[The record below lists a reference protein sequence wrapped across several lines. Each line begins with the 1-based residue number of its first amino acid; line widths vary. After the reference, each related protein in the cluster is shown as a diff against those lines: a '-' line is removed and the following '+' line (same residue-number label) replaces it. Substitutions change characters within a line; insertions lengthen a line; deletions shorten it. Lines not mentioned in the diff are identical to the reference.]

1 MRTRNIL
8 SVLAFAILLTTACNK
23 SEIAKDENI
32 VGKGYAL
39 PVTINVTRQGDE
51 AGAKATFNE
60 STRKLEFS
68 DGDKLF
74 VNGSESTAGKF
85 AGMLDYDGAS
95 GQFSG
100 TITTQK
106 EYSGTAQALIAAA
119 SSVLAIL
126 LPNGYLTYGYLS
138 ITNSGYDAEVAPPRY
153 DNAFAPSKAT
163 AVEQFSHETANYYNS
178 YSNCFAL
185 LPVNAILNFTITD
198 LTANTEVAVIMKK
211 GDIIYTDK
219 SVTTDGS
226 GTATFAIGEPYNTN
240 LNDYTITVGGKAIT
254 LVSSSKVLER
264 GKIYNITR
272 SAIPYKLL
280 NEATAD
286 DQGKVVCVAGHLHN
300 AKTAVPAGCIA
311 VGILGKVT
319 STGRGL
325 ILALRDATSQDWY
338 TVNGWSSVESYAGT
352 TLKLLPDDA
361 ARGSLPSYT
370 KLGSTTVS
378 NWCVAQKSDYEAIF
392 TNLGS
397 EKIYAGS
404 TTYDDHVNA
413 FITTGVGGSALS
425 MNASIPEERYWSATS
440 FSDGNAWYFRS
451 KWWDIG
457 ANDLISYIRPV
468 LAF

>member
-8 SVLAFAILLTTACNK
+8 NVLAFAILLTTACNK

-32 VGKGYAL
+32 AGKGYTL

-51 AGAKATFNE
+51 AGTKATFNE

-74 VNGSESTAGKF
+74 VYGSETKAGIF
-85 AGMLDYDGAS
+85 AGMLDYDGTS
-95 GQFSG
+95 GKFSG
-100 TITTQK
+100 TITTQN
-106 EYSGTAQALIAAA
+106 EYSGTAQALLAAA
-119 SSVLAIL
+119 SYGRANL
-126 LPNGYLTYGYLS
+126 LPNGYGTYGYLS

-153 DNAFAPSKAT
+153 ENAFAPSKAT
-163 AVEQFSHETANYYNS
+163 AVEQFSHETANDYNS
-178 YSNCFAL
+178 SSNCFAL
-185 LPVNAILNFTITD
+185 HPVNAILNFTITD

-211 GDIIYTDK
+211 GDIIYTNK

-226 GTATFAIGEPYNTN
+226 GTATFAIGEPFNTD
-240 LNDYTITVGGKAIT
+240 LNDYTMTVGGKAIT
-254 LVSSSKVLER
+254 LVSSSKELVA

-319 STGRGL
+319 STGHGL
-325 ILALRDATSQDWY
+325 ILALQDATSQSWK
-338 TVNGWSSVESYAGT
+338 TINGWSSVESYAGT

-392 TNLGS
+392 INLGS
-397 EKIYAGS
+397 TNNYQGN
-404 TTYDDHVNA
+404 TTFDDHVNA
-413 FITTGVGGSALS
+413 FITTGVGGSALIMS
-425 MNASIPEERYWSATS
+425 SDSNLRYWSATS

-451 KWWDIG
+451 AWWSPG
-457 ANDLISYIRPV
+457 ANDLSSYIRPV

>member
-8 SVLAFAILLTTACNK
+8 NVLAFAILLTTACNK

-32 VGKGYAL
+32 VGKGYTL

-51 AGAKATFNE
+51 AGTKASFNE

-74 VNGSESTAGKF
+74 VYGSETKAGNF
-85 AGMLDYDGAS
+85 AGMLDYDGTS

-100 TITTQK
+100 TITTQN
-106 EYSGTAQALIAAA
+106 EYSGTAQALLAAA
-119 SSVLAIL
+119 SYGRANL
-126 LPNGYLTYGYLS
+126 LPNGYGTYGYLS
-138 ITNSGYDAEVAPPRY
+138 ITVNSGYDAEVAPPRY
-153 DNAFAPSKAT
+153 DNAFAASKAT

-226 GTATFAIGEPYNTN
+226 GTATFAIGEPNNTN
-240 LNDYTITVGGKAIT
+240 LNDYTMTVGGKAIT
-254 LVSSSKVLER
+254 LVSSSKELVA

-319 STGRGL
+319 STGHGL
-325 ILALRDATSQDWY
+325 ILALQDATSQSWN
-338 TVNGWSSVESYAGT
+338 TINGWSSVESYAGT

-378 NWCVAQKSDYEAIF
+378 NWCVAQKTDYETIF
-392 TNLGS
+392 INLGS
-397 EKIYAGS
+397 TKIYDGY
-404 TTYDDHVNA
+404 TYDDHVNA

-440 FSDGNAWYFRS
+440 FDGGNAWFFRS
-451 KWWDIG
+451 LWWDKS
-457 ANDLISYIRPV
+457 AKYLSSYIRPV